1 MTSIDSLKEIYYQ
14 KIKEFSTRL
23 RTLESK
29 IRIISYSRLTIA
41 LASIGI
47 FYFALTGN
55 PYLFFGLLVLLILFS
70 ILVIIHSGL
79 FRKKEL
85 TENYIK
91 INEDELKYLN
101 HDFSC
106 FDKGEDLIDFNH
118 PYSYD
123 LDIFGESSLFQSL
136 CRIVTYRGRVILA
149 KTMSQPLLS
158 KSGILSR
165 QACVKE
171 LKDKLDFRQRFQAT
185 GLLLKETSADNETL
199 TKWLHEQYHFLNQR
213 VLPYILVAL
222 PLFTMAFLFVS
233 ILKQAIHPLFSLS
246 IIVNGI
252 VYGSNA
258 KKINALF
265 SLVSKKKLLLESY
278 AHLMKIVYDEKF
290 KTPELEEL
298 RLSLQHGSEQIRK
311 LADYTGWLDQRL
323 NFPFNIVLNSLFLF
337 DLQCCYRIEKWRS
350 GNDRN
355 IPAWLN
361 SLGNADAIFSL
372 SNFAYN
378 NPGFSFPEFPQEK
391 LSIHAKELSHPLIAG
406 NKRIPNDF
414 DLGEGNSIGIV
425 TGANMAGKSTFL
437 RTLGINMVLMYTGA
451 PVCAKVFRVPV
462 IDLVSSMRVS
472 DSLKDDVSYF
482 YAELQKL
489 KMIRIMAESGEP
501 ILILLDEMLRGTNSK
516 DKQQG
521 STAFM
526 EALLNL
532 NCFSL
537 LATHDIMLGKME
549 EKHPLRIKNFCFEG
563 LIQNNELFF
572 DYKIK
577 NGIAQNTN
585 ASFLMKKLGII

>member
-1 MTSIDSLKEIYYQ
+1 MTSIDSLQEIYSQ

-23 RTLESK
+23 NKLESK
-29 IRIISYSRLTIA
+29 IRVISYSRLIIA
-41 LASIGI
+41 IVSVII
-47 FYFALTGN
+47 FYFALTEN
-55 PYLFFGLLVLLILFS
+55 PYLFFGLLFLLTLFS

-91 INEDELKYLN
+91 INENELKYLK
-101 HDFSC
+101 HDFSS

-118 PYSYD
+118 PYTYD

-136 CRIVTYRGRVILA
+136 CRIVTYQGRVILA
-149 KTMSQPLLS
+149 RTMSQPLLS
-158 KSGILSR
+158 QSGILSR

-171 LKDKLDFRQRFQAT
+171 LKDKLDFRQHFQAN

-199 TKWLHEQYHFLNQR
+199 TKWLHEQYHFLNQKF
-213 VLPYILVAL
+213 LPYILVVL
-222 PLFTMAFLFVS
+222 PLFTMVFLLVS
-233 ILKQAIHPLFSLS
+233 VFKQAIHPLFSLS

-252 VYGSNA
+252 VYGANA

-298 RLSLQHGSEQIRK
+298 RLSLQNGSEQIRK
-311 LADYTGWLDQRL
+311 LADYTGWFDQRL

-337 DLQCCYRIEKWRS
+337 DLQCCYQIEKWRS
-350 GNDRN
+350 GNDKN

-361 SLGNADAIFSL
+361 ALGNADAISSL

-378 NPGFSFPEFPQEK
+378 NPEFSFPEFSEEK

-406 NKRIPNDF
+406 KKRIPNDL
-414 DLGEGNSIGIV
+414 DLAAGNSVCIV

-437 RTLGINMVLMYTGA
+437 RTLGINIVLTYTGA
-451 PVCAKVFRVPV
+451 PVCATRLRVPV
-462 IDLVSSMRVS
+462 IGLVSSMRVS

-489 KMIRIMAESGEP
+489 KMIRTMAESGQP

-521 STAFM
+521 SKAFM
-526 EALLNL
+526 EALLNF
-532 NCFSL
+532 NCLSL

-549 EKHPLRIKNFCFEG
+549 EEYPLRIKNFCFEG
-563 LIQNNELFF
+563 LIQNDELFF
-572 DYKIK
+572 DYKIRS
-577 NGIAQNTN
+577 GIAQNTN